1 MGADVCGHPQAR
13 HPPPAGLTG
22 LDEGLI
28 DAALAPAW
36 LLAGRPSQVGPQIL
50 LPRPSPSRDCTRTVL
65 PTRPGRPARQAR
77 GESRPGDIRRFGIMM
92 YHRRYHTTR
101 TVPTLY
107 AYCTVR
113 IRLLDY
119 TLYGMYVHATVRRF
133 RGTHAATNSRMETLG
148 RDSRHPFDRPST
160 TPSKVRT
167 RRHAR
172 QPESALLVCF
182 GNTFLKYTVAATTC
196 GCPEWGPGALGRVTL
211 RRRRGGGGAAA
222 SKGGSQA
229 RRRLSGAIS
238 RLPAT
243 RTRSLRGGREIAG

>member
-1 MGADVCGHPQAR
+1 MRAC
-13 HPPPAGLTG
+13 
-22 LDEGLI
+22 
-28 DAALAPAW
+28 
-36 LLAGRPSQVGPQIL
+36 RPGPWPGSLVGPARSAL
-50 LPRPSPSRDCTRTVL
+50 KSCSRDRPLAETVL
-65 PTRPGRPARQAR
+65 VRVRY
-77 GESRPGDIRRFGIMM
+77 SRPGQACQAGQGGVPT
-92 YHRRYHTTR
+92 RRY
-101 TVPTLY
+101 PTLRNHDVPPQVPHNTDSSDALCILY
-107 AYCTVR
+107 GTDEI
-113 IRLLDY
+113 IRLHALW
-119 TLYGMYVHATVRRF
+119 YVRTRDGPSFQRHARRDKLEN
-133 RGTHAATNSRMETLG
+133 GNSR
-148 RDSRHPFDRPST
+148 SRHPFDRPST

-182 GNTFLKYTVAATTC
+182 GNTFLKYTLAATTC